1 MSDMKRRTERLEAAC
16 DIRLIVC
23 DLSASPHIDLAGSR
37 MLRQL
42 YLDLARRGVALRI
55 VGRVDGCATCCDKAQ
70 VSGLEGNDGGLQA
83 IRWRQGTHRGSRY
96 CRTSAVLPR
105 CLQLN
110 ATFLRASR
118 LSF

>member
-83 IRWRQGTHRGSRY
+83 IRWRQGTHR
-96 CRTSAVLPR
+96 
-105 CLQLN
+105 
-110 ATFLRASR
+110 
-118 LSF
+118 